1 MATFEDTFSTA
12 LGVALT
18 AASSIPTLV
27 SAVRP
32 LDDDRLLAAQRS
44 LADSR
49 RALDAAA
56 SLVAGEIAYRSRREL
71 GYDGLAQRT
80 GFRTAEKLVQHTTGS
95 TAREAVG
102 LVKVGALVHDADAVI
117 SGSASTESAEPW
129 LIAVGAAVAAGCLS
143 IEAAQAIRVG
153 LGCPSEMVS
162 VAALTEAVDTLLVE
176 STTTHAG
183 RLFLRARELR
193 DDIDA
198 AGIADRERQ
207 IHLERSVRRVRRPN
221 GLSRYIIDTDL
232 ESDAYWGDLYDKLTS
247 PRRGGPRFVSDADRA
262 WADAVANDERTV
274 EQYVHDSITGL
285 IRIGVR
291 AEVADENSHIVG
303 SREPSVRVLVTA
315 TALQSGVGAGR
326 IEGGETPVSIATV
339 ERIACAHGTI
349 GLVFDDDG
357 QVLNLGREQ
366 RLFSARQRIALAVRD
381 GGCMFTGCDRSPAW
395 CEAHHV
401 EHWHRD
407 AGKTDIA
414 DGILLCRYH
423 HLLVHNNN
431 WTITRDAKG
440 YWLTPP
446 AVPGGAAP
454 EPRLMKSLSAA
465 LRDLLRTPA

>member
-1 MATFEDTFSTA
+1 MVIFEDTFSTA
-12 LGVALT
+12 LDVVLS
-18 AASSIPTLV
+18 AASSIPALV

-32 LDDDRLLAAQRS
+32 LDDDRLLAAQRT

-49 RALDAAA
+49 RVLDAAA
-56 SLVAGEIAYRSRREL
+56 SLVAGEIRYRSRREL

-80 GFRTAEKLVQHTTGS
+80 GFRTAEKLVQHITGS
-95 TAREAVG
+95 TARDAVG
-102 LVKVGALVHDADAVI
+102 LVMVGALVHDADAVI
-117 SGSASTESAEPW
+117 SGSASTEATEPW

-143 IEAAQAIRVG
+143 IEAAQAIRAG
-153 LGCPSEMVS
+153 LGGPSETVS
-162 VAALTEAVDTLLVE
+162 VAALAEAVGTLLVE
-176 STTTHAG
+176 STTVHAG
-183 RLFLRARELR
+183 RLLLRARQLR
-193 DDIDA
+193 DDLDA

-247 PRRGGPRFVSDADRA
+247 PRRGGPRFVSHADRA
-262 WADAVANDERTV
+262 WADAIATDERSV
-274 EQYVHDSITGL
+274 EQYVHDSITEL
-285 IRIGVR
+285 LRIGVR
-291 AEVADENSHIVG
+291 AEVADKTSHIVG
-303 SREPSVRVLVTA
+303 SREPSVRVLVAA
-315 TALQSGVGAGR
+315 TALESGVGAGR

-339 ERIACAHGTI
+339 ERIACSNGTI
-349 GLVFDDDG
+349 ALAFDDDG
-357 QVLNLGREQ
+357 QALNIGREQ
-366 RLFSARQRIALAVRD
+366 RLFTARQRIALAARD
-381 GGCMFTGCDRSPAW
+381 GGCRFADCDRPPAW

-431 WTITRDAKG
+431 WTITRDDKG

-454 EPRLMKSLSAA
+454 ESRLMPSLSAA
-465 LRDLLRTPA
+465 LRDLLRTSA